1 MVFDVVFVGKLIPR
15 KGLIQLVLASI
26 LEHNRINL
34 HVYGEGPLQYF
45 VRFACLMAPKT
56 VFYYG
61 YVSNKDLIREYNRF
75 HYLCVPS
82 MREAFGLVYIEALNA
97 GIPVIL
103 LKNEGIYDLVF
114 DHNLG
119 VVLENNKVSSLR
131 NALRKLE
138 SKKCVNLPRELEW
151 ESIMKIYLDE
161 F

>member
-1 MVFDVVFVGKLIPR
+1 
-15 KGLIQLVLASI
+15 
-26 LEHNRINL
+26 
-34 HVYGEGPLQYF
+34 
-45 VRFACLMAPKT
+45 
-56 VFYYG
+56 
-61 YVSNKDLIREYNRF
+61 
-75 HYLCVPS
+75 